1 MVIFKTVAQ
10 ALSAGDQQVMV
21 GFYEFF
27 GLPDQGI
34 RTTQDVLN
42 RSHALIGRT
51 DWLDAKEN
59 LSDADCEAIAD
70 WAQPYENN
78 WAKHEDIDYL
88 NNIDLP
94 VFGQTIDA
102 LEGVVERLTA
112 VLSRQTD
119 YVHTHTDILVH
130 ALHWQTNQKA
140 TQHLLV
146 GKERIAAEEWL
157 LTEFIP
163 PAQPPCQPSALVCEF
178 ICEARK
184 NAENLMTDIFICAST
199 ADLPVRNQLLQLL
212 SRHAKTI
219 WTHDRDIQK
228 GSDYGRAINI
238 GIETANNF
246 MFVISKASV
255 ASEHCQRE
263 LAYALQYHKR
273 IIPLLIAP
281 MPNEEIPDELQ
292 DLQSI
297 DFTENHRNTGL
308 DEILTILRQE
318 HEYYQ
323 WHKLLLVRALKW
335 TAEAQKTAFLLRGHN
350 LENAKTWLQLN
361 QKREPYPPLTLHHQL
376 ITASETAKGQL
387 GTEVFISYS
396 RTDGDFARKLN
407 TALQQAGLTCWF
419 DQESISTGAD
429 FEQEIFKG
437 IDSAD
442 NFVFVL
448 SPEAVASEYCER
460 EVNHAAERGKRMM
473 TVLHRATEPNTM
485 PAVLRAIQW
494 LDFSNTEFDKAFWEL
509 VQALDQQKAYI
520 RTHTEILAQARKWQ
534 KNQKAAQHLLVGQ
547 QRVAAEAWLLTEFLG
562 GKQPPCQPATLM
574 CEFICEARKQAED
587 RMTDIFLC
595 YAPKETD
602 LCHQV
607 VQSLSRH
614 AKTCWTYDSD
624 IQTGSQS
631 ERAIEQG
638 IEGADNF
645 GLFLSPVISESRRHE
660 LAYAL
665 KYNKRIIP
673 LLVAPTAAEQIPNA
687 LRGLQR
693 IDLTETHRA
702 AGFETLLR
710 ILRNEHAYYER
721 HKVLLVRALKWIEG
735 NHKPMF
741 LLRGYNLETAK
752 VWLQINQNRPGQ
764 PPLPLHQT
772 LITASETAISD
783 QSGTQV
789 YISYSRQDNDFVR
802 QLNTRLQEAGK
813 STWFDQE
820 NQTKNTNADVDF
832 EAEAFKSIASAD
844 NLVLVLSPASAASNY
859 CQREIKQAAELGKR
873 IITVLCRETDANTIP
888 NALQSL
894 PWLDFNRSDFDQA
907 FLALVEIL
915 ERQTDY
921 VRRHTDILVQ
931 ALHWQQNQRATQH
944 LLVGKQRQAAE
955 QWLKTEFLGGKQPPC
970 QPTALMCEYICQARK
985 NAENLMTD
993 IFICYDEQDKAI
1005 RNQVIQSLSRYAKTC
1020 WTHVSDIQ
1028 KGANYERA
1036 IEQGI
1041 ENADNFCYFISP
1053 YAVASDYCQREL
1065 NHALQYN
1072 KRVVPLL
1079 IAPTPASA
1087 FPEALQG
1094 LQYIDLT
1101 DNTCQADYDSDID
1114 DILNILKH
1122 EQDYYKQHKVLQV
1135 LALKWATENR
1145 NPAFLLRGHNLENAQ
1160 IWLRLSNKRQQHPPL
1175 ELHHQLIT
1183 ASEAAK
1189 GQLGT
1194 EVFISYSRKDG
1205 DFARH
1210 LNTVLQEAGKTTW
1223 FDQVSISTGVDFEK
1237 KIYKG
1242 IDGADNF
1249 VFVISP
1255 DAVQS
1260 EYCKREVNYAAD
1272 NSKRFISVLHRETSP
1287 DTMPL
1292 ALRKIHWIDF
1302 KDTTFDK
1309 SCRKLIQAIELDREH
1324 VHQHTMLQQRAH
1336 DWAENNRSADF
1347 LLNITACAN
1356 AESWQTTAQNKLP
1369 APTVLQLDFIEN
1381 SRQAIK
1387 ANKWR
1392 KALMILTTVSM
1403 IAAVILA
1410 VVAVVQMNEA
1420 DVERQKANV
1429 ERENAKQ
1436 AEKTAEKQ
1444 TRLAE
1449 QERLKANVEREKAKQ
1464 AEKTAEKQA
1473 RFAEQERLKAN
1484 VERENAK
1491 LAEKTAEEQT
1501 RFAEQERLKANVE
1514 REKAKQAQATAEEQ
1528 TRLAEQERENAKQ
1541 AQATAEKQTRLAEQ
1555 ERLKA
1560 NVERE
1565 KVKQAQATAEEQT
1578 RFAEHERLKANVE
1591 REKAKLAEKT
1601 AEEQTRFAELER
1613 EKADVEREKVK
1624 QAQATAEEQTRLAEQ
1639 ERQKANVEREKAK
1652 LAEKTAEEQ
1661 TRLAEHEREKANVE
1675 REKVK
1680 QAQATAEKQTL
1691 LAEQERQKA
1700 NVERENAKQAEK
1712 TAEKQTLL
1720 AEQERQKAN
1729 VCEKAKPEPTKAG
1742 RVFQNALKDGGLGP
1756 EMIWLPAG
1764 KFRMGDIQGGGDDDE
1779 KPVHEVSIGRFAMS
1793 RYEVTFDEYDR
1804 FAEATSRNKP
1814 RDRGWG
1820 RGKRPVISVFW
1831 HDAVDYVKWLSEQ
1844 TQKPYR
1850 LPSEAEWEYAARA
1863 GTDTKYYWGNQS
1875 GVNFGH
1881 FRGSG
1886 SEWSV
1891 QQTAPVGSFA
1901 PNDFGIYDTVGN
1913 VWEWVADPWH
1923 SSYDNAPSDGSVWKG
1938 EGDFRVLRGGSFN
1951 DFSFSCRAAYRGRN
1965 TSGLR
1970 SCDLGF
1976 RVAVGVV
1983 AWTE

>member
-1 MVIFKTVAQ
+1 
-10 ALSAGDQQVMV
+10 
-21 GFYEFF
+21 
-27 GLPDQGI
+27 
-34 RTTQDVLN
+34 
-42 RSHALIGRT
+42 
-51 DWLDAKEN
+51 
-59 LSDADCEAIAD
+59 
-70 WAQPYENN
+70 
-78 WAKHEDIDYL
+78 
-88 NNIDLP
+88 
-94 VFGQTIDA
+94 
-102 LEGVVERLTA
+102 
-112 VLSRQTD
+112 
-119 YVHTHTDILVH
+119 
-130 ALHWQTNQKA
+130 
-140 TQHLLV
+140 
-146 GKERIAAEEWL
+146 
-157 LTEFIP
+157 
-163 PAQPPCQPSALVCEF
+163 
-178 ICEARK
+178 
-184 NAENLMTDIFICAST
+184 
-199 ADLPVRNQLLQLL
+199 
-212 SRHAKTI
+212 
-219 WTHDRDIQK
+219 
-228 GSDYGRAINI
+228 
-238 GIETANNF
+238 
-246 MFVISKASV
+246 
-255 ASEHCQRE
+255 
-263 LAYALQYHKR
+263 
-273 IIPLLIAP
+273 
-281 MPNEEIPDELQ
+281 
-292 DLQSI
+292 
-297 DFTENHRNTGL
+297 
-308 DEILTILRQE
+308 
-318 HEYYQ
+318 
-323 WHKLLLVRALKW
+323 
-335 TAEAQKTAFLLRGHN
+335 
-350 LENAKTWLQLN
+350 
-361 QKREPYPPLTLHHQL
+361 
-376 ITASETAKGQL
+376 
-387 GTEVFISYS
+387 
-396 RTDGDFARKLN
+396 
-407 TALQQAGLTCWF
+407 
-419 DQESISTGAD
+419 
-429 FEQEIFKG
+429 
-437 IDSAD
+437 
-442 NFVFVL
+442 
-448 SPEAVASEYCER
+448 
-460 EVNHAAERGKRMM
+460 
-473 TVLHRATEPNTM
+473 
-485 PAVLRAIQW
+485 
-494 LDFSNTEFDKAFWEL
+494 
-509 VQALDQQKAYI
+509 
-520 RTHTEILAQARKWQ
+520 
-534 KNQKAAQHLLVGQ
+534 QKAAQHLLVGQ

-873 IITVLCRETDANTIP
+873 IINLLCRETDANTIP

-1444 TRLAE
+1444 T
-1449 QERLKANVEREKAKQ
+1449 
-1464 AEKTAEKQA
+1464 
-1473 RFAEQERLKAN
+1473 
-1484 VERENAK
+1484 
-1491 LAEKTAEEQT
+1491 
-1501 RFAEQERLKANVE
+1501 
-1514 REKAKQAQATAEEQ
+1514 
-1528 TRLAEQERENAKQ
+1528 
-1541 AQATAEKQTRLAEQ
+1541 
-1555 ERLKA
+1555 
-1560 NVERE
+1560 
-1565 KVKQAQATAEEQT
+1565 
-1578 RFAEHERLKANVE
+1578 
-1591 REKAKLAEKT
+1591 
-1601 AEEQTRFAELER
+1601 
-1613 EKADVEREKVK
+1613 
-1624 QAQATAEEQTRLAEQ
+1624 
-1639 ERQKANVEREKAK
+1639 
-1652 LAEKTAEEQ
+1652 
-1661 TRLAEHEREKANVE
+1661 
-1675 REKVK
+1675 
-1680 QAQATAEKQTL
+1680 
-1691 LAEQERQKA
+1691 
-1700 NVERENAKQAEK
+1700 
-1712 TAEKQTLL
+1712 LL